1 MNATPI
7 YFDSNI
13 TLADLAAA
21 VESIGCHLEVERA
34 QIRVVPAPVV
44 FEPLPVPE
52 VEDLTYSVDDLP
64 AFLRRQAD

>member
-34 QIRVVPAPVV
+34 QIRVVPAPLV
-44 FEPLPVPE
+44 FEPVDELPTIE
-52 VEDLTYSVDDLP
+52 VEALEYDLP
-64 AFLRRQAD
+64 AYLRRQAD